1 MLWYCYLFQKIFGL
15 LAANGTV
22 EPNLLAQLGLQ
33 RAGSSFSG
41 FRSSSLKGNDGLAH
55 ASIRG
60 QQSRGQ
66 WRWKSG
72 RERIYLG
79 NIRRRC
85 SSAMPQAKKEDSLSL
100 SVPCE
105 RKTRKSW
112 PEGPDKTY
120 AYRKDL
126 CWRGRFWSRYS
137 IPWCRWRTRDR
148 GMATERQRHRLIRQL
163 PIRRRR
169 LLPLSPSKTR
179 QHLDRSSCPK
189 GRQRDEELD
198 RWKLRLKKTTTF
210 SKFQPRCCCPSP
222 VPQEPDNWAVVER
235 AEGRHLAE
243 LYPVNRCNTLGHLVT
258 TAEALQPPPNCFRR

>member
-1 MLWYCYLFQKIFGL
+1 MLVVARLHSRQYVLALGALGLAYQEIPILQEGNKRNKSETLNIKTQAGGNRMRWYCYLFQKIFGL

-85 SSAMPQAKKEDSLSL
+85 SSAMPQAKKEDSLYRSPSL
-100 SVPCE
+100 VSGKLE
-105 RKTRKSW
+105 RVGRK
-112 PEGPDKTY
+112 G
-120 AYRKDL
+120 
-126 CWRGRFWSRYS
+126 
-137 IPWCRWRTRDR
+137 RTRLTHIERIFADV
-148 GMATERQRHRLIRQL
+148 GVFEVATRSHDAVDVLVIGEWRQ
-163 PIRRRR
+163 
-169 LLPLSPSKTR
+169 SGS
-179 QHLDRSSCPK
+179 
-189 GRQRDEELD
+189 
-198 RWKLRLKKTTTF
+198 
-210 SKFQPRCCCPSP
+210 
-222 VPQEPDNWAVVER
+222 A
-235 AEGRHLAE
+235 
-243 LYPVNRCNTLGHLVT
+243 
-258 TAEALQPPPNCFRR
+258 TA